1 MRAQIQVIGIIGLK
15 SAKATILEPKDELQ
29 NAANNNNRTL
39 CALGGRCGDM
49 EVCCFAEMPAGA
61 MLIVHLLL
69 NVRDAMGANTIDK
82 IAEHFAPMIDKL
94 KVGKTQHSI
103 LSNLTIKRLA
113 DATVI
118 AAIRRGWVQ
127 RMFTRVPRR
136 SAIARSRRSWGS
148 WVVFPLPVAPET
160 RVTGCSWIACSTLS
174 PQALTGSA
182 ARNSASACCSIPSAR
197 GRSARRCSSFS
208 AAARTSA

>member
-82 IAEHFAPMIDKL
+82 ITEHFAPMIDKL

-103 LSNLTIKRLA
+103 LSNLTIKRLV
-113 DATVI
+113 DATVTLNAEQFATDEFDGKEVIQGIVEALAFAEVDTI
-118 AAIRRGWVQ
+118 AKPSTTKALL
-127 RMFTRVPRR
+127 M
-136 SAIARSRRSWGS
+136 GS
-148 WVVFPLPVAPET
+148 IL
-160 RVTGCSWIACSTLS
+160 L
-174 PQALTGSA
+174 
-182 ARNSASACCSIPSAR
+182 
-197 GRSARRCSSFS
+197 
-208 AAARTSA
+208 